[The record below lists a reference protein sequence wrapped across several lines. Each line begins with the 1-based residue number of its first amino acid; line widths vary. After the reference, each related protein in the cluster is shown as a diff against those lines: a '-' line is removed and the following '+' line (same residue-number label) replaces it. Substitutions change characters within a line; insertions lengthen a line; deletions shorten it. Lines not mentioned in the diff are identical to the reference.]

1 ATHPGTA
8 FFLGVIDSSGEMVFQ
23 IPQDFL
29 QKGLNTLRIYLS
41 EGGEP
46 SFPNLDPSVIT
57 PTTGV
62 AEIDSIRVCFGGYFV
77 YEIPFTC
84 GFTPVDL
91 KATKDPNDKP
101 RQSVP
106 AIKQGDYATN
116 VIIRNPDIKLP
127 TQNLNYSLYIEF
139 AAEVTPLGGWQD
151 FRPTN
156 NSFGLGVGALGPER
170 SNYTSCDALDS
181 FVRSKLTGVEDD
193 NKLFWKGALII
204 RQPIGNGTT
213 QTKLP
218 LDVEAIYTYES
229 IVNKIRLQILRDPTG
244 TIPRHLIGT
253 DLEMVVAINPLN
265 KTDLSAGTFNNIQL
279 MRVIRENLGNMFP
292 AAADRATIR
301 VLEVS
306 LGVGGSQTITRIQPI
321 EAPLPSP

>member
-1 ATHPGTA
+1 
-8 FFLGVIDSSGEMVFQ
+8 MVFQ

-41 EGGEP
+41 EEGEP

-77 YEIPFTC
+77 YKIPFTC

-91 KATKDPNDKP
+91 KATSAPNIDPLK
-101 RQSVP
+101 SVP
-106 AIKQGDYATN
+106 AVKQGDYATN
-116 VIIRNPDIKLP
+116 VIIRNPDRTLP

-139 AAEVTPLGGWQD
+139 AAEVTPLGGWQV

-170 SNYTSCDALDS
+170 SNFTSCDALDS
-181 FVRSKLTGVEDD
+181 FVRSKLTPVVGAE

-229 IVNKIRLQILRDPTG
+229 IVNKIRLQILKDPTG
-244 TIPRHLIGT
+244 QIPRHLIGT
-253 DLEMVVAINPLN
+253 DLEMVVAINPL
-265 KTDLSAGTFNNIQL
+265 
-279 MRVIRENLGNMFP
+279 
-292 AAADRATIR
+292 
-301 VLEVS
+301 
-306 LGVGGSQTITRIQPI
+306 
-321 EAPLPSP
+321 